1 MVIKRRILYDDVGD
15 DDGKPWVA
23 EENTKDND
31 NENEDDD
38 DAGENIE
45 GGVVV
50 T

>member
-1 MVIKRRILYDDVGD
+1 MMKDD

>member
-23 EENTKDND
+23 EEDTKDND
-31 NENEDDD
+31 NEDEDDD